1 MLCVCVRA
9 CVCACVRVCVTCHL
23 ISAPIIVPPTPR
35 ESSNVSQQV
44 GNETGM
50 TIDSS
55 SRGQVKEVLWGYDDD
70 DDDDMEL

>member
-9 CVCACVRVCVTCHL
+9 CVRVCVTCHCHL

-70 DDDDMEL
+70 DDDMEL

>member
-1 MLCVCVRA
+1 MCAV

-70 DDDDMEL
+70 DDDMEL